1 MAWWDFK
8 IFIGVL
14 VSIVVVGF
22 CIIPL
27 IKTICCI
34 WPRVKPGEPISC
46 TKKPCCWYFHFWE
59 NESKY
64 IYLIFTYLF
73 WIILVPEYLQIWPI
87 TFSMLIIFFYK
98 SWIYDFFF
106 LFHFVL
112 AGFFSCFSLNKRLDR
127 HFVIY
132 FDLGELH
139 RFRI

>member
-46 TKKPCCWYFHFWE
+46 TKKPCCWYFHFWK

-64 IYLIFTYLF
+64 KVRSIEKDTK
-73 WIILVPEYLQIWPI
+73 V
-87 TFSMLIIFFYK
+87 
-98 SWIYDFFF
+98 
-106 LFHFVL
+106 
-112 AGFFSCFSLNKRLDR
+112 
-127 HFVIY
+127 
-132 FDLGELH
+132 
-139 RFRI
+139 

>member
-106 LFHFVL
+106 FHFVL
-112 AGFFSCFSLNKRLDR
+112 AGFFSCFYLNKRLDR

>member
-14 VSIVVVGF
+14 ASIVVVAF

>member
-46 TKKPCCWYFHFWE
+46 TKKPCCWYFHFWT

-64 IYLIFTYLF
+64 LYLPTLITLLSVPVLF
-73 WIILVPEYLQIWPI
+73 RAVVSGGAEGALAPPEFGSSVNLFQPEGTDYAYHI
-87 TFSMLIIFFYK
+87 TASTP
-98 SWIYDFFF
+98 
-106 LFHFVL
+106 
-112 AGFFSCFSLNKRLDR
+112 GFENLTTSLL
-127 HFVIY
+127 
-132 FDLGELH
+132 
-139 RFRI
+139 